1 MVIFV
6 ASLLYAPVLAL
17 LRNVY
22 AYVNFEEDDE
32 ALGGGG
38 GGGGVPAS
46 ETKPLAA
53 PATTDYRSYM
63 MSAIKPGNGSAAT
76 AHDEPPAYNSVGDGY
91 GGGAQQA
98 VDDVNR
104 K

>member
-32 ALGGGG
+32 ALGGG